1 MSKESVPASAG
12 WLLDDFSIGDIF
24 FASPT
29 TQFRA
34 RGGADTLTAYQPA
47 TRDAVQALFA
57 RAAQHNITDAVMFGL
72 VPFDSANP
80 ASLTIP
86 ARYQQALV
94 PERQA
99 PQDTPA
105 SGQRRDAAADTQRP
119 KVMSRKPVPAPE
131 VYGDMVRKALD
142 LFAQGDVKK
151 IVLSRAMDVVL
162 DRPIDYERLLPDLLA
177 RNAYGYTFAV
187 PAWGLTA
194 TSSHQADDAAHT
206 SDTAAPAPSG
216 TMVGASPELL
226 VRREGNRIYVNPLAG
241 SIGRHS
247 DPDVDRARKEG
258 LAISEKDLRE
268 HSYVVND
275 IVRILRTYCDELD
288 VPDGPS
294 VIGTDALWHLSTYI
308 TGTLRDPE
316 VTALDLSCALHPT
329 PAICGHP
336 TDLAFGH
343 IRDLEQ
349 FEREYFAGLVGW
361 QRANGD
367 GEWALSLRCA
377 LQTGDRN
384 LRLYAG
390 AGTVAGSDPDSEIAE
405 TATKMETFMRAI
417 S

>member
-1 MSKESVPASAG
+1 MSKETAST
-12 WLLDDFSIGDIF
+12 WLLETFGAGDIF

-34 RGGADTLTAYQPA
+34 RHGADTLTTYEPA
-47 TRDAVQALFA
+47 TGESVKALFA
-57 RAAQHNITDAVMFGL
+57 QAAQHNIGDAIMFGL
-72 VPFDSANP
+72 VPFNAALP

-86 ARYQQALV
+86 AHYQQASV
-94 PERQA
+94 PERRA
-99 PQDTPA
+99 PDEAPA
-105 SGQRRDAAADTQRP
+105 TDERSACSSRP
-119 KVMSRKPVPAPE
+119 KVIDRQPVPAPE
-131 VYGDMVRKALD
+131 VYGDMVRRALD
-142 LFAQGDVKK
+142 LFAQGAVQK
-151 IVLSRAMDVVL
+151 IVLSRAMDVTL
-162 DRPIDYERLLPDLLA
+162 DRPVDYEKLLPDLLA
-177 RNAYGYTFAV
+177 RNAHGYTFAI
-187 PAWGLTA
+187 PAWGISGQA
-194 TSSHQADDAAHT
+194 PRQDSGTS
-206 SDTAAPAPSG
+206 PAPSG

-241 SIGRHS
+241 SISRHA
-247 DPDVDRARKEG
+247 DPQTDLARKEG

-275 IVRILRTYCDELD
+275 IVRILRTYCDELN

-308 TGTLRDPE
+308 TGTLRDPA

-336 TDLAFGH
+336 TDAAFTY
-343 IRDLEQ
+343 ISELEP
-349 FEREYFAGLVGW
+349 FDRGYFAGLVGW
-361 QRANGD
+361 QRSNGD
-367 GEWALSLRCA
+367 GEWALTLRCA

-405 TATKMETFMRAI
+405 TATKMATFMRAI